1 MWLHIATG
9 ICVTS
14 GLMRYVS
21 DIEHRAVHVYCGRSM
36 SAQNSTAFQTV
47 AVVARRQRRNIAD
60 TVLAV
65 EQVLTERGIKVV
77 FEDATEGFLEDGG
90 DRRRVTMPRK
100 DLGAASDLIV
110 VVGGDGSLLGVSRDI
125 ALNGVPVV
133 GVNRGGL
140 GFLAAVSPD
149 ALEEQLGSILAGEFS
164 IEDHFLLT
172 ADVQRGDDLLASARA
187 LNDVVVHPG
196 SMARMMEF
204 ELWIDGDYVYDQ
216 RSDGLIVASP
226 TGSTAYALSA
236 GGPIMH
242 PNLDAIVI
250 VPMFPH
256 TLTSRP
262 LVVRGESEIRIRVI
276 RTGSDQAELSF
287 DSQVNVPLLEGDE
300 VVVAKHSTPLRLVYP
315 TGHNFY
321 EACRSKLDWA
331 SRLGGRDPS

>member
-1 MWLHIATG
+1 
-9 ICVTS
+9 
-14 GLMRYVS
+14 
-21 DIEHRAVHVYCGRSM
+21 M
-36 SAQNSTAFQTV
+36 SKGFATV

-65 EQVLTERGIKVV
+65 EQVLQQHGIDVV
-77 FEDATEGFLEDGG
+77 FEDATAGFLPDA
-90 DRRRVTMPRK
+90 DQSRRTVPRK
-100 DLGAASDLIV
+100 ELGKASDLVV

-125 ALNGVPVV
+125 ALDGVPVV

-149 ALEEQLGSILAGEFS
+149 LLDEQLGSVLTGEFS
-164 IEDHFLLT
+164 VEDHFLLT
-172 ADVQRGDDLLASARA
+172 ARVIRDGREIASSMA
-187 LNDVVVHPG
+187 LNDVVLHPG
-196 SMARMMEF
+196 TMARMMEF
-204 ELWIDGDYVYDQ
+204 ALWVDDSYVYDQ

-242 PNLDAIVI
+242 PGLDAIVI

-262 LVVRGESEIRIRVI
+262 LVVRGDAIIKIKVL
-276 RTGSDQAELSF
+276 RTANRTAELSF
-287 DSQVNVPLLEGDE
+287 DSQVNVPLEVDDE
-300 VVVAKHSTPLRLVYP
+300 LIVAKYEHPLKLVYP
-315 TGHNFY
+315 TGYNFY

-331 SRLGGRDPS
+331 SRLGGQSL